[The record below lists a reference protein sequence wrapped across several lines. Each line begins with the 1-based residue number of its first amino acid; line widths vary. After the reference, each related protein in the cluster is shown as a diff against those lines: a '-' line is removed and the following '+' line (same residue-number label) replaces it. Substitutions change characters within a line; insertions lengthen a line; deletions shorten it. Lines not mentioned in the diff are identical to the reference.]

1 MLFTKL
7 HYKTI
12 EWKKRRLFPCMTAST
27 YHVISREVESQIFR
41 HNWIFRHTYVYKQ
54 PPLTK
59 KWDYNHILNSCYKYY
74 IVILDTLVGIFL
86 VVLFLLLAVILSGLY
101 EKPRRNKDWVTE
113 KVHRRIFVRDI
124 TFLDPFHFI
133 FVAFFVYSPSQMTH
147 LLNSPDKDTYCY
159 GWYSVS
165 YRKYENIL

>member
-1 MLFTKL
+1 
-7 HYKTI
+7 
-12 EWKKRRLFPCMTAST
+12 MTVST

-41 HNWIFRHTYVYKQ
+41 HNWTFRHTYVYKQ

-59 KWDYNHILNSCYKYY
+59 KWDYNYILNSYYKYY

-113 KVHRRIFVRDI
+113 K
-124 TFLDPFHFI
+124 
-133 FVAFFVYSPSQMTH
+133 
-147 LLNSPDKDTYCY
+147 
-159 GWYSVS
+159 
-165 YRKYENIL
+165 